1 MSNTERI
8 VELAKDGMRC
18 NEIARRV
25 GVSRQRVSQVTKR
38 AGIDMLANA
47 NRVPIADR
55 LAVIDRIAERGGTF
69 RDVKEALPNVKLYT
83 LYDDVHLRRPQHRA
97 QLMRKTLT
105 PEQEALLIRARSL
118 AKEGYDM
125 ASASRHLG
133 VHREK
138 LRRLLKGRGVVF
150 RDGRFKN

>member
-83 LYDDVHLRRPQHRA
+83 L
-97 QLMRKTLT
+97 
-105 PEQEALLIRARSL
+105 
-118 AKEGYDM
+118 
-125 ASASRHLG
+125 
-133 VHREK
+133 
-138 LRRLLKGRGVVF
+138 
-150 RDGRFKN
+150 